1 MKKGYLIAHLSVH
14 DKEGMEKFRQMAGP
28 TIAEYG
34 GKVLVREPNPGVREG
49 ENLGIALVI
58 EFENID
64 IARKFYE
71 SEKYQA
77 AKAVRELAADTDLI
91 LVEGSEEVLK

>member
-1 MKKGYLIAHLSVH
+1 MKKGYLIAHLNVH

-34 GKVLVREPNPGVREG
+34 GKVLVREPNPDVREG
-49 ENLGIALVI
+49 ENLGTVVVV
-58 EFENID
+58 EFESID
-64 IARKFYE
+64 AARKFYE

-77 AKAVRELAADTDLI
+77 AKAVRELAAKAHLV
-91 LVEGSEEVLK
+91 LVEGN